1 MKKFF
6 LYFFGTFAGLIA
18 LTVLFFAG
26 RQLLARMQV
35 EREWQVIPTSIP
47 NLETTSHLEILPIY
61 EADGTSENFVMGHGV
76 SYLIRTD
83 SATILMDLGYNP
95 DETPTLPALQNMQTM
110 GISLEDLD
118 AIIISHPH
126 PDHVGGVQA
135 WQNKTISLGDYAGS
149 LGDMPI
155 YVPIPM
161 TFSSGKIIY
170 SPEPT
175 LISKDIATTG
185 TISYPEVFP
194 VYLFS
199 SKGQEQGLV
208 INVAGEGLVM
218 ITGCGHPTMERL
230 VSRAET
236 LFGQPVIGVVGG
248 LHYEQAS
255 QEKLQPHI
263 QFLESRQ
270 PKLVALSPHD
280 SSPEVLKA
288 FETAFPDAYQ
298 FVHVGETIQFP

>member
-1 MKKFF
+1 
-6 LYFFGTFAGLIA
+6 
-18 LTVLFFAG
+18 
-26 RQLLARMQV
+26 
-35 EREWQVIPTSIP
+35 
-47 NLETTSHLEILPIY
+47 
-61 EADGTSENFVMGHGV
+61 
-76 SYLIRTD
+76 
-83 SATILMDLGYNP
+83 MDLGYNP
-95 DETPTLPALQNMQTM
+95 DESPSLPALQNMQALGM
-110 GISLEDLD
+110 SLEDLD

-135 WQNKTISLGDYAGS
+135 WRNKTISLGDYTGD

-161 TFSSGKIIY
+161 TYSSGKIIY

-175 LISKDIATTG
+175 LIGKDIATTG
-185 TISYPEVFP
+185 TISYPELFP
-194 VYLFS
+194 VFLFS
-199 SKGQEQGLV
+199 PKGQEQGLV

-248 LHYEQAS
+248 LHYEQS
-255 QEKLQPHI
+255 SPEKLQPHI
-263 QFLESRQ
+263 QFLELRQ

-280 SSPEVLKA
+280 SSPEVLRA
-288 FETAFPDAYQ
+288 IEAAFPDAYQ
-298 FVHVGETIQFP
+298 FVRVGQTIQFP